1 MAEIG
6 VRSVN
11 ARNPALVSIAAASGI
26 TPRTVA
32 TWYPQLVRTPR
43 VLVPIE
49 LDVLMVR
56 DSQLTWAATGM
67 AVPPGG
73 EDHEPVPASSLM
85 PAPFT
90 DLAESRPRGAY
101 LQWYLPNGLTGGTV
115 DNATGQASFPAIP
128 DRWLVLRIAPG
139 TQIGRRA
146 VRGWVL
152 DGGGE
157 PAQVFDLD
165 GWTETG
171 AAPDV
176 ENPLTA
182 LGHGDVSWAG
192 YFDNVVNRLGFYD
205 GTLDDDRMT
214 GPIAYLVCGWYR
226 DPTADPL
233 GAQSVTSLADFNATM
248 AQLSFTLE
256 SGQLEEV
263 QRARLGYMTAASR
276 FGLVSERFAGITDT
290 GAFPTTN
297 ADGEYV
303 TDGAWWPTATVYH
316 GAVVGI
322 SWPGDTDTAEAGGP
336 PDPSTITVATGN
348 TMAETIGAIVAAAN
362 SAPEQAAIVEALQLG
377 IINELD
383 QPDGR
388 AQLDVALHTSSFAS
402 QSGGASSTEPLA
414 IAPSGPPPAP
424 PASQP
429 TPGPGIFAAGEAAAA
444 GSGGGA
450 PLQGVRAGSVGVER
464 AISEMHV
471 PSGASAGV
479 AAEETLIHGSLND
492 VMTHLGAGATLPP
505 TDPGGTIDAQR
516 PVPRRFIPKDPIVL
530 VQGAKRAFSH
540 DSSVPTEDGL
550 VVCRLTPVSELSWI
564 GSDGSRRSVGGS
576 DVLERGVENGS
587 VPLECEGLLQETALL
602 DIGSAPAISAAA
614 GETGNVTSERNVTVE
629 QTAWYALRNPA
640 VDHGPLLA
648 RSGISGMLPSP
659 IAVAPPSR
667 PWTPMHLDWEV
678 EYVASPDGVEDWE
691 LEQLDYVLGEQA
703 TVPGAG
709 KGVTFIGRSPVT
721 GGASATLSSAINNAL
736 NQAASVGGSG
746 GVPVPSGTNLAR
758 ERFYSPLAQNLV
770 AQFAAMHIDPSTSD
784 DAATPAQLQ
793 SIATAL
799 SQMDVLSCGLGGLLL
814 DLRGGVPPDGI
825 STPPGGTLPTPFF
838 ALRAGFLRLV
848 RLRLVD
854 GFGQFV
860 DLCGSSASVAAS
872 GYLVSDPLSV
882 TGASG
887 VLGLPPRFSSPTRA
901 WFRFMSAEDPTQEAD
916 YQTSPICAYVLPNH
930 LEGSLEFFNADGGG
944 AGSLAPDPGGQV
956 TWSNAPGMA
965 TGAGQDPSGVL
976 TNQYAIA
983 LARSLLDW
991 GIADAGQDREVAL
1004 SALLR
1009 TIDSTMWSVDP
1020 FGHAGDE
1027 HLSLLVG
1034 HPVCVIRALLR
1045 LEVDDPVTTPDG
1057 TLTAVPLRLG
1067 DLTQWQDGLLGYFV
1081 NDDYT
1086 TLHVAD
1092 ASAPAMARQVGPG
1105 QASSARSTSSR
1116 TSTTRLPMIC
1126 RTALLPGRRP

>member
-1 MAEIG
+1 M
-6 VRSVN
+6 
-11 ARNPALVSIAAASGI
+11 
-26 TPRTVA
+26 VA
-32 TWYPQLVRTPR
+32 DGDR
-43 VLVPIE
+43 V
-49 LDVLMVR
+49 
-56 DSQLTWAATGM
+56 
-67 AVPPGG
+67 
-73 EDHEPVPASSLM
+73 
-85 PAPFT
+85 
-90 DLAESRPRGAY
+90 PRG
-101 LQWYLPNGLTGGTV
+101 G
-115 DNATGQASFPAIP
+115 
-128 DRWLVLRIAPG
+128 
-139 TQIGRRA
+139 
-146 VRGWVL
+146 
-152 DGGGE
+152 
-157 PAQVFDLD
+157 
-165 GWTETG
+165 
-171 AAPDV
+171 
-176 ENPLTA
+176 
-182 LGHGDVSWAG
+182 
-192 YFDNVVNRLGFYD
+192 
-205 GTLDDDRMT
+205 
-214 GPIAYLVCGWYR
+214 CR
-226 DPTADPL
+226 D
-233 GAQSVTSLADFNATM
+233 
-248 AQLSFTLE
+248 QL
-256 SGQLEEV
+256 
-263 QRARLGYMTAASR
+263 
-276 FGLVSERFAGITDT
+276 
-290 GAFPTTN
+290 
-297 ADGEYV
+297 
-303 TDGAWWPTATVYH
+303 
-316 GAVVGI
+316 
-322 SWPGDTDTAEAGGP
+322 PGDTDTAEAGGP

-388 AQLDVALHTSSFAS
+388 AQLDVALHTSSFAA
-402 QSGGASSTEPLA
+402 QSGGSSTEPLA
-414 IAPSGPPPAP
+414 IAPSGPPPALP
-424 PASQP
+424 QP
-429 TPGPGIFAAGEAAAA
+429 TDAGALDLAAGEAAAA
-444 GSGGGA
+444 GSGRGSASG
-450 PLQGVRAGSVGVER
+450 RARWIGPGWR

-492 VMTHLGAGATLPP
+492 VMTNLGAGATLPP

-516 PVPRRFIPKDPIVL
+516 PMPRRFIPKDPIVL

-691 LEQLDYVLGEQA
+691 LEQLDYVLGQQA

-770 AQFAAMHIDPSTSD
+770 AQFAAMHIDPSTPD
-784 DAATPAQLQ
+784 DTATPAQLQ

-872 GYLVSDPLSV
+872 GYP
-882 TGASG
+882 A
-887 VLGLPPRFSSPTRA
+887 
-901 WFRFMSAEDPTQEAD
+901 
-916 YQTSPICAYVLPNH
+916 SPI
-930 LEGSLEFFNADGGG
+930 
-944 AGSLAPDPGGQV
+944 
-956 TWSNAPGMA
+956 
-965 TGAGQDPSGVL
+965 
-976 TNQYAIA
+976 
-983 LARSLLDW
+983 R
-991 GIADAGQDREVAL
+991 
-1004 SALLR
+1004 
-1009 TIDSTMWSVDP
+1009 
-1020 FGHAGDE
+1020 
-1027 HLSLLVG
+1027 
-1034 HPVCVIRALLR
+1034 
-1045 LEVDDPVTTPDG
+1045 
-1057 TLTAVPLRLG
+1057 
-1067 DLTQWQDGLLGYFV
+1067 
-1081 NDDYT
+1081 
-1086 TLHVAD
+1086 
-1092 ASAPAMARQVGPG
+1092 
-1105 QASSARSTSSR
+1105 
-1116 TSTTRLPMIC
+1116 
-1126 RTALLPGRRP
+1126 